1 MSFPGKLF
9 SSEEK
14 YLVNKIMSLLYF
26 IIFETLQNFTPKCLE
41 IAFQGSLDF
50 KIFPGGKPRFSCV
63 EIEVY
68 HNVRHLTFSEISDV
82 ARGRGRR
89 GEEGQ
94 PPFQSLTKSRS
105 RTTTIY
111 WRRLMCKMSQR
122 RFYIWLQE
130 EWIQLRFSTINGMYV
145 ILIIRS
151 QKPSWL

>member
-1 MSFPGKLF
+1 VSFPGKLF

-68 HNVRHLTFSEISDV
+68 HNVRHLTCSEISGV
-82 ARGRGRR
+82 AGGRGEGGRR
-89 GEEGQ
+89 
-94 PPFQSLTKSRS
+94 PPFQSLIKTRS
-105 RTTTIY
+105 RRTTIY
-111 WRRLMCKMSQR
+111 WRRLMCKSR
-122 RFYIWLQE
+122 KGVSIYGSKKNG
-130 EWIQLRFSTINGMYV
+130 FS
-145 ILIIRS
+145 LD
-151 QKPSWL
+151 

>member
-1 MSFPGKLF
+1 VSFPGKLF

-68 HNVRHLTFSEISDV
+68 HNVRHLTFSEISGV
-82 ARGRGRR
+82 AGGRGEGGRR
-89 GEEGQ
+89 
-94 PPFQSLTKSRS
+94 PPFQSLIKTRS
-105 RTTTIY
+105 RRTTIY
-111 WRRLMCKMSQR
+111 WRRLMCKISQR
-122 RFYIWLQE
+122 RFYIWFQE
-130 EWIQLRFSTINGMYV
+130 EWIQLRLVQLLNGMYV